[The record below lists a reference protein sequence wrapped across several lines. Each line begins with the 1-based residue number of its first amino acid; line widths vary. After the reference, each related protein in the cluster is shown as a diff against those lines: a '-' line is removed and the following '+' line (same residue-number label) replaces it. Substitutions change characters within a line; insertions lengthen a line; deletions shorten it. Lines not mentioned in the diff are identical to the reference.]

1 MYEHH
6 KESLRIMAEHYRRQ
20 PGVIAL
26 IFGGS
31 VAKGIERPDSDLDGM
46 AVVSQEEFDRRVATS
61 TSTEMITGQCTYPE
75 GYFDVKYITKDFL
88 RLAAEKG
95 SEPTRSSFYKAQV
108 LFSDDPEIAPLIAR
122 IAEFQQSEKA
132 ENFVPMC
139 RAFCETFDDALF
151 DRILAAYKAWT
162 RWPHPTDLNIIAS
175 RRQLDFEKWWYIPR
189 PLIAEW

>member
-46 AVVSQEEFDRRVATS
+46 VVVSQEEFDRRVATS

-95 SEPTRSSFYKAQV
+95 SETDP
-108 LFSDDPEIAPLIAR
+108 LFL
-122 IAEFQQSEKA
+122 
-132 ENFVPMC
+132 
-139 RAFCETFDDALF
+139 L
-151 DRILAAYKAWT
+151 
-162 RWPHPTDLNIIAS
+162 
-175 RRQLDFEKWWYIPR
+175 
-189 PLIAEW
+189 